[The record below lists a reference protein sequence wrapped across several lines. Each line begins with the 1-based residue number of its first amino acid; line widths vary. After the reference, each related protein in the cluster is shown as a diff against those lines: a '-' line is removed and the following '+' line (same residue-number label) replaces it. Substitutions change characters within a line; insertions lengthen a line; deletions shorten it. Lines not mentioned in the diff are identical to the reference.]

1 MLLVGL
7 SAYSQDILG
16 CTDPNASNYNPS
28 ATIDNGTCCTLENWA
43 TVTTNVNAYIH
54 IWGISNGADEFVYT
68 QANVPFG
75 VCLEDAWDP
84 ERSLVEP
91 LGEARRSRRVVP

>member
-1 MLLVGL
+1 MHKLLSILAMLLVGL

-16 CTDPNASNYNPS
+16 CTDPNAPNYNPS
-28 ATIDNGTCCTLENWA
+28 ATIDNGT
-43 TVTTNVNAYIH
+43 
-54 IWGISNGADEFVYT
+54 
-68 QANVPFG
+68 
-75 VCLEDAWDP
+75 WDP